1 MNKLSLTCVF
11 KLSEISDEAFVLTLY
26 RQLMKFNS
34 RSSKRE
40 YDGHTIEVQLLGA
53 DEVTVLGGLLGATS
67 YGYLHIDAVFVP
79 DSLRGSGIGRELIL
93 IAEEEARKR
102 SCTGA
107 WLDTFSF
114 SGAGLLREAR
124 VRATW

>member
-1 MNKLSLTCVF
+1 MYF